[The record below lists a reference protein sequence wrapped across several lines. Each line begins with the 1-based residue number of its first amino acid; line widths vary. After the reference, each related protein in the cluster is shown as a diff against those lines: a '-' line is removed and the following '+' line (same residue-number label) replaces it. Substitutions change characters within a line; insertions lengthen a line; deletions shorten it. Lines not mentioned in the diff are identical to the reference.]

1 MMGRADSAEL
11 DVETV
16 PLTRTSSGGS
26 IHNGISSSL
35 FQRTSS
41 SNPDVEDNNTHT
53 PNNTNNRS
61 TATAVVCPS
70 SRHSLQSSCSRSSSA
85 LQSLWQLFWPW
96 RRVLGVLLLE
106 FVFCRLLLHFGTSLP
121 GTWQRERCAAELA
134 DRPPPFQRLAS
145 SNEIVLDP
153 SLRHPLKDST
163 ISSEF
168 LVWTSIQLPIW
179 LVFLVALMCADTKTP
194 GGDSNSSKNLLLTG
208 SDPPDAMSL
217 PGVLRWVPQTTS
229 FAIPRVAHAVAATS
243 ALLAT
248 IAVSEF
254 ITQTLKVVVA
264 RRRPNFYAWC
274 EIDTSEAV
282 CTNPDL
288 HARCEAQYSF
298 PSGHSSLTMC
308 ACTFLSWFLVS
319 HLLRW
324 RQRRQTMYCPLL
336 RLTIA
341 ATLGTLLGWALYV
354 AATRLTDHYH
364 HYDDVV
370 AGLVLG
376 ATVATTVFHV
386 FFPPLWHS
394 QVATP
399 WSVVFLQQPQPGQ
412 E

>member
-1 MMGRADSAEL
+1 M
-11 DVETV
+11 
-16 PLTRTSSGGS
+16 
-26 IHNGISSSL
+26 
-35 FQRTSS
+35 
-41 SNPDVEDNNTHT
+41 
-53 PNNTNNRS
+53 
-61 TATAVVCPS
+61 
-70 SRHSLQSSCSRSSSA
+70 
-85 LQSLWQLFWPW
+85 
-96 RRVLGVLLLE
+96 LLLE
-106 FVFCRLLLHFGTSLP
+106 FVFCRLLLHFGTDLP
-121 GTWQRERCAAELA
+121 GTWQRNRCAAELV

-153 SLRHPLKDST
+153 SLLHPLQDST

-168 LVWTSIQLPIW
+168 LVWTSVQLPIW
-179 LVFLVALMCADTKTP
+179 LVFLVALMCADTKAP
-194 GGDSNSSKNLLLTG
+194 LGDSNSNKNLLLTG
-208 SDPPDAMSL
+208 SDPPLDNAMSF
-217 PGVLRWVPQTTS
+217 PGVPRWLPIKTLS
-229 FAIPRVAHAVAATS
+229 GAIIPRVAHAVAATS

-274 EIDTSEAV
+274 EIDISEQV
-282 CTNPDL
+282 CTNPDT

-324 RQRRQTMYCPLL
+324 RRPCKRTCCPL
-336 RLTIA
+336 RLPIA
-341 ATLGTLLGWALYV
+341 VMLGTLLGWALYV
-354 AATRLTDHYH
+354 AATRLMDHFH

-399 WSVVFLQQPQPGQ
+399 WSVVFLQQPPPGQ